1 MRVRNNNNADNEL
14 SMCNKYIK
22 TKEEL
27 QDVLKKHKNINLEIG
42 MGKGE
47 YISKMAHLN
56 PDKLFIGVEISR
68 SVLALAVKKISRYEN
83 ENNVQLDNLYIM
95 SFDAIKIAEFFDLN
109 QIDTIYLNFSDPW
122 PKSKH
127 AKRRLTH
134 ENFLKEYVKVIKAD
148 GYIRVKTDNI
158 KLFEFTLVSMN
169 NFGFKF
175 EEVYL
180 DLHKRNVDNV
190 MTEYERK
197 FCDKGPIY
205 MLTCKIK

>member
-1 MRVRNNNNADNEL
+1 MRIRNNSNADNEL
-14 SMCNKYIK
+14 NAYSKYIN
-22 TKEEL
+22 TREQL
-27 QDVLKKHKNINLEIG
+27 QEVLKQDKKVNIEIG

-47 YISKMAHLN
+47 YLSKMAHLN
-56 PDKLFIGVEISR
+56 PDKLYIGVELCK
-68 SVLALAVKKISRYEN
+68 SVLALAVKKISRYEE
-83 ENNVQLDNLYIM
+83 ENTVTLNNLYIM
-95 SFDAIKIAEFFDLN
+95 SFDAIKINEFFAEN
-109 QIDTIYLNFSDPW
+109 QIDIIYLNFSDPW

-127 AKRRLTH
+127 QKRRLTH
-134 ENFLKEYVKVIKAD
+134 ENFLKEYVKVLKKD

-180 DLHKRNVDNV
+180 DLHKTDVDNV
-190 MTEYERK
+190 LTEYERK

-205 MLTCKIK
+205 MLVCKLK

>member
-1 MRVRNNNNADNEL
+1 MRIRNNSNADNEL
-14 SMCNKYIK
+14 NAFNKYIN
-22 TKEEL
+22 TKEQL
-27 QDVLKKHKNINLEIG
+27 QEVLKSNKDINLEIG

-56 PDKLFIGVEISR
+56 PDKLFIGVELSR
-68 SVLALAVKKISRYEN
+68 SVLALAVKKITRYEN
-83 ENNVQLDNLYIM
+83 ENNVQLNNLYIM
-95 SFDAIKIAEFFDLN
+95 SFDAIKINEFFESN
-109 QIDTIYLNFSDPW
+109 QIDTLYLNFSDPW

-134 ENFLKEYVKVIKAD
+134 ENFLKEYVKVLKKD
-148 GYIRVKTDNI
+148 GYIRIKTDNI
-158 KLFEFTLVSMN
+158 KLFEFTLASIN

-180 DLHKRNVDNV
+180 NLHNTNVENV
-190 MTEYERK
+190 LTEYERK

-205 MLTCKIK
+205 MLICRQK

>member
-1 MRVRNNNNADNEL
+1 MRVRNNSNADNEL
-14 SMCNKYIK
+14 SMCSKYIK

-47 YISKMAHLN
+47 YISKMAHRN

-95 SFDAIKIAEFFDLN
+95 SFDAIKIGEFFDLN

-134 ENFLKEYVKVIKAD
+134 ENFLKEYVKVIKED

-158 KLFEFTLVSMN
+158 KLFEFTLASMN

>member
-1 MRVRNNNNADNEL
+1 MRIRNNSNADNEL
-14 SMCNKYIK
+14 NAFGKYIN

-27 QDVLKKHKNINLEIG
+27 QEILKQNKDINLEIG

-68 SVLALAVKKISRYEN
+68 SVLALAVKKITRYEN
-83 ENNVQLDNLYIM
+83 EHNIQLNNLHII
-95 SFDAIKIAEFFDLN
+95 SFDAIKINEFFESN

-122 PKSKH
+122 PKFKH

-134 ENFLKEYVKVIKAD
+134 ENFLKEYVKVLKEN
-148 GYIRVKTDNI
+148 GYIRIKTDNI
-158 KLFEFTLVSMN
+158 KLFQFTLVSMN

-180 DLHKRNVDNV
+180 DLHKTNIDNV

-205 MLTCKIK
+205 MLTCKLK